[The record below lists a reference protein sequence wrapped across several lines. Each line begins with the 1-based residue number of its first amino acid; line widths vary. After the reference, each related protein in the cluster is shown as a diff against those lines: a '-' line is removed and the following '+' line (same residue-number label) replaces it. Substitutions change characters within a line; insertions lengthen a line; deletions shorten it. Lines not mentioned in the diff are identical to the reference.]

1 MPSTVDPFGGLHGK
15 DRDAVVALTNLFES
29 YGLGTLAPQIVDY
42 VKAGYGPDVVTTLL
56 TESKEYKARFKA
68 NEARR
73 KAGLRVLSPAEY
85 IQTENAYKST
95 MRNYGLPKGFY
106 DQQSD
111 FEKFLAGDVSPQ
123 ELEQRVQGARATV
136 LSDDP
141 MVRDTYKA
149 WYASGL
155 NEGDAIA
162 ALLDPNRAL
171 PDIEKK
177 ANAAKLGAASNRQG
191 VGIDKVR
198 AQELINM
205 GVNADNAQAQFGQVA
220 QINQNAGHLAQRYGL
235 EYNGQLDAENA
246 VFLNDAAAT
255 QRIKKLG
262 SRETA
267 EFGGRGV
274 GDSRSLGNQSY

>member
-1 MPSTVDPFGGLHGK
+1 MATPPPK
-15 DRDAVVALTNLFES
+15 IDAFKMLQQQFEQE
-29 YGLGTLAPQIVDY
+29 GLGDFASLIQQWLVQ
-42 VKAGYGPDVVTTLL
+42 G
-56 TESKEYKARFKA
+56 YKADEVRLMLPDTKVYKERFKA

-123 ELEQRVQGARATV
+123 ELEQRVQGAKATV
-136 LSDDP
+136 LSNDP
-141 MVRDTYKA
+141 MIRDTYKA

-171 PDIEKK
+171 PEIEKK

-191 VGIDKVR
+191 VGIDKAR

-220 QINQNAGHLAQRYGL
+220 QIQQNAGHLAQRYGL

-274 GDSRSLGNQSY
+274 GDSRSLGSSNY

>member
-1 MPSTVDPFGGLHGK
+1 MQ
-15 DRDAVVALTNLFES
+15 RDAFVALENLFKS
-29 YGLGTLAPQIVDY
+29 YGL
-42 VKAGYGPDVVTTLL
+42 
-56 TESKEYKARFKA
+56 ESLVGNIKEYVINGYSADTIQILLQESPEYKQRFKA
-68 NEARR
+68 NDARR

-85 IQTENAYKST
+85 VQTENAYKST

-136 LSDDP
+136 LSNDP
-141 MVRDTYKA
+141 MVRETYKA

-191 VGIDKVR
+191 VGIDKAR

-220 QINQNAGHLAQRYGL
+220 QIQQNAGHLAQRYGL

-246 VFLNDAAAT
+246 VFLNDASAT

-262 SRETA
+262 ARESA

-274 GDSRSLGNQSY
+274 GDSRSLSHGSY